1 MAKTVKNW
9 KEPDPG
15 ELPIWLFFTMESMTE
30 FQDLARGM
38 PVEVAQINRSLKA
51 LWEQEGNVLT
61 RASLI
66 NFAVYSEAPDAL
78 SANTQ
83 LMEQVT
89 REHACRIILLAA
101 NPAASKQRVQAWIS
115 AHCHVTGTSAR
126 QVCSEQ
132 IAFLLDGSSPD
143 LIRNILFSHLDSD
156 LPLYLWWQ
164 GEFSNQIDQQLWS
177 WVDRFFFDSHSWR
190 EPAQQIKILRGSVA
204 SAGSRC
210 VLCDLNWRRLIY
222 LRLALA
228 QLFDHPWAAQQVNAI
243 RGVEVTYHP
252 EYWTTAV
259 LFVSWIACQLGWELD
274 EKRDFEYRFKSGNA
288 DGASFRPVDG
298 IARTVDRARQTGIR
312 SGQSRS
318 QMVRQFSGDHA
329 SGRISTQ
336 ADASGWRNDVGEPG
350 AGGVGPGRR
359 TSDLPWRAED
369 R

>member
-1 MAKTVKNW
+1 
-9 KEPDPG
+9 
-15 ELPIWLFFTMESMTE
+15 MTE
-30 FQDLARGM
+30 FQDLVRGM
-38 PVEVAQINRSLKA
+38 PVEVAQVNRSLQA
-51 LWEQEGNVLT
+51 LWEQEGDVLT

-66 NFAVYSEAPDAL
+66 NLAVYSEAPDAL

-115 AHCHVTGTSAR
+115 AHCHVTGAGAR

-190 EPAQQIKILRGSVA
+190 EPARQITILRGSVA

-222 LRLALA
+222 LRLAFA
-228 QLFDHPWAAQQVNAI
+228 QLFDHPWAAHQIDAI
-243 RGVEVTYHP
+243 RGLEVTYNP
-252 EYWTTAV
+252 EYWTTAI
-259 LFVSWIACQLGWELD
+259 LFISWVARQLGWELE
-274 EKRDFEYRFKSGNA
+274 EKGDFEYRFKSA
-288 DGASFRPVDG
+288 K
-298 IARTVDRARQTGIR
+298 
-312 SGQSRS
+312 
-318 QMVRQFSGDHA
+318 
-329 SGRISTQ
+329 
-336 ADASGWRNDVGEPG
+336 
-350 AGGVGPGRR
+350 AGGPVSVRLTALPGPWIGHLRLGFDQGYVEVNWLGNFLETTLQGESRLKQILPAGGTTLARLVQEELARGGEHR
-359 TSDLPWRAED
+359 TYLGALKIAEELWTEI
-369 R
+369 

>member
-1 MAKTVKNW
+1 
-9 KEPDPG
+9 
-15 ELPIWLFFTMESMTE
+15 MTE
-30 FQDLARGM
+30 IQDLARGM

-83 LMEQVT
+83 LMEQIT

-101 NPAASKQRVQAWIS
+101 NPAASKRRVQAWIS
-115 AHCHVTGTSAR
+115 AHCHLTGANAR

-143 LIRNILFSHLDSD
+143 LIRNILFSHLESD

-190 EPAQQIKILRGSVA
+190 EPARQIQILRGSVA

-222 LRLALA
+222 LRLAFA
-228 QLFDHPWAAQQVNAI
+228 QLFDHPWAAQQIDVI
-243 RGVEVTYHP
+243 RRLEITYNP

-259 LFVSWIACQLGWELD
+259 LFISWIARQLGWELT
-274 EKRDFEYRFKSGNA
+274 EKKDFEYRFKSGKA
-288 DGASFRPVDG
+288 DTPVSVRLTALPGPWIGDIKLDFDQGNLGVKWSGNFLETTLQGESQLKQMLPAGAVTLAGLVQEELARG
-298 IARTVDRARQTGIR
+298 GEHRTYLGALKIAEELWTEI
-312 SGQSRS
+312 
-318 QMVRQFSGDHA
+318 
-329 SGRISTQ
+329 
-336 ADASGWRNDVGEPG
+336 
-350 AGGVGPGRR
+350 
-359 TSDLPWRAED
+359 
-369 R
+369 

>member
-1 MAKTVKNW
+1 
-9 KEPDPG
+9 
-15 ELPIWLFFTMESMTE
+15 MTE
-30 FQDLARGM
+30 IQDLARGM
-38 PVEVAQINRSLKA
+38 PVEVAQVNRSLKA

-101 NPAASKQRVQAWIS
+101 NPAASRQRVQAWIS
-115 AHCHVTGTSAR
+115 AHCHVTGASAR

-143 LIRNILFSHLDSD
+143 LLRSILFTHLDSD

-164 GEFSNQIDQQLWS
+164 GEFSNQIDHQLWS

-222 LRLALA
+222 LRLAFA
-228 QLFDHPWAAQQVNAI
+228 QLFDHPWAAQQVRAI
-243 RGVEVTYHP
+243 RDLEVIYHP
-252 EYWTTAV
+252 EFWTTAV
-259 LFVSWIACQLGWELD
+259 LFISWVARQLGWELE
-274 EKRDFEYRFKSGNA
+274 EKRDFAYSFKSGDSNE
-288 DGASFRPVDG
+288 PVSVRLTALPG
-298 IARTVDRARQTGIR
+298 PWIGHVKLGFDRGKLEVKC
-312 SGQSRS
+312 SGNFLEATLQGES
-318 QMVRQFSGDHA
+318 QVKQML
-329 SGRISTQ
+329 
-336 ADASGWRNDVGEPG
+336 P
-350 AGGVGPGRR
+350 AGGTTLASLVHEELARGGEHL
-359 TSDLPWRAED
+359 TYSGALKIAEELWNSD
-369 R
+369 